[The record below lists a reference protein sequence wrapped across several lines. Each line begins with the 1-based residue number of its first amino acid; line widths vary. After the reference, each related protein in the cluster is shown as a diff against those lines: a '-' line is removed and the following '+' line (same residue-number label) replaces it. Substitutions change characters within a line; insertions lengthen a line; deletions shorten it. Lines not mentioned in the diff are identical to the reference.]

1 MSSLIFW
8 NDAHAD
14 QKISYRIEPQPG
26 SMFPLTSI
34 GAQMEALAKLLERN
48 SPYRSKCL
56 LAGIEMTEDGAITFN
71 VIVAPKKGV
80 RASHPHT
87 VTRQGEKP

>member
-1 MSSLIFW
+1 MADLLVWS
-8 NDAHAD
+8 DAHID
-14 QKISYRIEPQPG
+14 QKISYRIEPQSG

-48 SPYRSKCL
+48 SPYRAKCL

-71 VIVAPKKGV
+71 VIVAPKKGA
-80 RASHPHT
+80 RASQPPSPQEES
-87 VTRQGEKP
+87 RG